1 MTEEV
6 EIGVADDVN
15 PVEQSSLQAS
25 DGEALISSLL
35 KTRKMM
41 AEEEKIGVAIDIEPV
56 EQSWPH
62 IPDLMK
68 EFEFE
73 DFMNLGSSYDK
84 KDHEIDEGDNGSVD
98 EVEIAVPQCGMIFD
112 TADEAYN
119 FYNGY
124 ARKIG
129 FSVRKQRTYKS
140 KADQTKILRQVL
152 VCSCEGTYKKIRTP
166 RKRRENRRFDCK
178 ALLEFKLI
186 GDKYQV
192 IQFMSEHTHD
202 LVPPQS
208 AHYLRSQRRI
218 EFSQVGLIDK
228 MRSSGFKQSDI
239 YSYMSTEAG
248 GPQYLNFIPSD
259 CYNLIQKKRAGFL
272 KKGDSQCLLEY
283 FKQKTQ
289 ENKHFFY
296 SFRTTNENEVRGVF
310 FCDAKSRRDYG
321 LFGDAICFDTTFR
334 TNNYDMLC
342 APIVGINNHGQTTL
356 FGCGLLD
363 GETTDAVMWLF
374 TTFLEAMGGKKP
386 VSIFTDQSRAIA
398 NVISAMFPDSHHGL
412 CLWHIYQNAAK
423 HLSQVFAGFKS
434 FTSRFKACIYDGETI
449 EEFEE
454 SWKKLLVDFKL
465 TDNVWLQKLYEFREK
480 WAQVYSRA
488 YFCAGMTTTQRSES
502 INKFLKKYFGSTLVL
517 REFVDQYA
525 KAMASRRE
533 KEREVE
539 NKTQQTSPI
548 LVSQWSVER
557 EASEKYTKKV
567 FYLFQKEYQQTL
579 DLSLKLENDDGTIST
594 YIVKELEG
602 WKKIPKLVYN
612 PLEHSVSCTCR
623 KFEFHGILCSHSLKL
638 FRDLQYESLPP
649 RYYLKRWTRTIVDED
664 IFDLHGDLIPND
676 TDLSLT
682 IRYSGLSQISQ
693 RIVSKGSKFA
703 DVSSL
708 TEVGLLV
715 LEAKV
720 ESWISSRNANQN
732 VTSNAQ
738 NSSTLNVDDE
748 APLRDPTKKQRRCQG
763 GKGENST
770 TKAMT
775 RSKPLKEVEED
786 ENAHD
791 TTSTQGPHVE
801 QPNMAANVGMNA
813 LQVPNSSCTSRK
825 PSNLHR
831 NVA

>member
-129 FSVRKQRTYKS
+129 FSVRKQRTNKS

-152 VCSCEGTYKKIRTP
+152 VCSCEGTYKKMRTP

-363 GETTDAVMWLF
+363 GETTDAVMWLL

-398 NVISAMFPDSHHGL
+398 IANAISAMFPDSHHGL

-502 INKFLKKYFGSTLVL
+502 INKFLKRYFGSTLVL

-548 LVSQWSVER
+548 LVSQ
-557 EASEKYTKKV
+557 
-567 FYLFQKEYQQTL
+567 
-579 DLSLKLENDDGTIST
+579 
-594 YIVKELEG
+594 
-602 WKKIPKLVYN
+602 
-612 PLEHSVSCTCR
+612 C
-623 KFEFHGILCSHSLKL
+623 
-638 FRDLQYESLPP
+638 
-649 RYYLKRWTRTIVDED
+649 
-664 IFDLHGDLIPND
+664 
-676 TDLSLT
+676 
-682 IRYSGLSQISQ
+682 GLSQISQ

-708 TEVGLLV
+708 TEVGLLE

-748 APLRDPTKKQRRCQG
+748 APLRDPTKRQRRCQG

-831 NVA
+831 KVGFSITFGT